1 MWPRH
6 LLPWNIMLQHF
17 FSCVLQNSQGFR
29 EDHLGVPRNLR
40 TYLCNKVTLI
50 KKKTNNR
57 YIHKLI
63 IFTHKLVH
71 LYLG

>member
-17 FSCVLQNSQGFR
+17 LSCVLQNSQGFR
-29 EDHLGVPRNLR
+29 EDHPGVPRNLR

-50 KKKTNNR
+50 KKKLTTSTYTN
-57 YIHKLI
+57 
-63 IFTHKLVH
+63 
-71 LYLG
+71 